1 MGVYQLVDSQPSKL
15 IVTSS
20 NLVIQSC
27 GKLKKMGQKIL
38 ATSLRVSNKTAWNSV
53 WSEDNKTHSI
63 FLFKDLEIKKFIKM
77 VSNRLAIKFYQA
89 LIKPQNGALNIEVKN
104 VSGNALDKFPRSL
117 SFLESFILNTRSFL
131 GLKLG
136 LKFNLWKSKI
146 LFSNVPARFFSE
158 FISLQIKLSP
168 KRRSKIFKYG
178 LFYGIKS
185 ILSYYYNNRT
195 KNFVS
200 GIKVV
205 CKGKWSKTSS
215 GRSQKILLDLGRLNA
230 QSFSYFVDSHITTFN
245 TKFGVCSVKV
255 SISYN
260 IVDNRF

>member
-1 MGVYQLVDSQPSKL
+1 
-15 IVTSS
+15 
-20 NLVIQSC
+20 
-27 GKLKKMGQKIL
+27 MGQKIF
-38 ATSLRVSNKTAWNSV
+38 ATSLRVSSKTAWNSV

-63 FLFKDLEIKKFIKM
+63 FLFKDLEIKKFMKIL
-77 VSNRLAIKFYQA
+77 SGRLAIKFYQA
-89 LIKPQNGALNIEVKN
+89 LIKPQNGALNIEIKN
-104 VSGNALDKFPRSL
+104 VSGNALDKLPRSL
-117 SFLESFILNTRSFL
+117 SFLESFILN
-131 GLKLG
+131 
-136 LKFNLWKSKI
+136 WKSKI

-200 GIKVV
+200 GIKIV
-205 CKGKWSKTSS
+205 CRGKWSKTSS

-230 QSFSYFVDSHITTFN
+230 QSFSYFVDSHISTIN

>member
-1 MGVYQLVDSQPSKL
+1 
-15 IVTSS
+15 
-20 NLVIQSC
+20 
-27 GKLKKMGQKIL
+27 MGQKL
-38 ATSLRVSNKTAWNSV
+38 FANSLRISNKTAWNSV

-63 FLFKDLEIKKFIKM
+63 FLFKDLEIKKFIKII
-77 VSNRLAIKFYQA
+77 SDRLSIKFYQA
-89 LIKPQNGALNIEVKN
+89 LVKPQNGALNIEIKN
-104 VSGNALDKFPRSL
+104 VSGDVFDKLPRSL
-117 SFLESFILNTRSFL
+117 SFLESFILNARTFL

-136 LKFNLWKSKI
+136 LNFNFWKSKI

-168 KRRSKIFKYG
+168 KKRSKVFKYG
-178 LFYGIKS
+178 ILYGIKS
-185 ILSYYYNNRT
+185 TLSYYYNNRT

-205 CKGKWSKTSS
+205 CRGKWSKTSS
-215 GRSQKILLDLGRLNA
+215 GRSQKILLDLGRLNT
-230 QSFSYFVDSHITTFN
+230 QSFSYFVDSHISIIN